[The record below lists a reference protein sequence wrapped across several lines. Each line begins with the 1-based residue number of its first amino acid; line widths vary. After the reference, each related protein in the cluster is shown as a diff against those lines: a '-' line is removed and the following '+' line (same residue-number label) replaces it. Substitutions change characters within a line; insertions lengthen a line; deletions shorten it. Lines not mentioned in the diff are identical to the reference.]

1 MLLPEQK
8 PTCTF
13 IVMVRF
19 CALRRRRVGTVHVTQ
34 LSGVDWRDPVSP
46 ISVQFV
52 CGDSNVYVV
61 CPSEQKVSRANGLQA
76 VGWPKS
82 TDEGVKSE
90 RYKHWREVENGEES
104 SFLSHAGQT

>member
-1 MLLPEQK
+1 
-8 PTCTF
+8 
-13 IVMVRF
+13 MVRF

-61 CPSEQKVSRANGLQA
+61 CPSDQKGSRANGLQE